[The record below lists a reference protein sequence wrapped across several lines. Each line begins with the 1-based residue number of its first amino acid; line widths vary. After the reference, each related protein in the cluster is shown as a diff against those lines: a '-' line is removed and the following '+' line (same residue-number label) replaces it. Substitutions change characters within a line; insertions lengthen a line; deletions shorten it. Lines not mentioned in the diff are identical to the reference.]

1 AGSGVQLTVAMPSFF
16 RTNLLKSARAPEQ
29 EMQTARLLME
39 QSGYSLQHAAEDIL
53 IAAAGGAFYA
63 VLPRRYLTLWRWK
76 RFFPLHFMRAF
87 PRLRAKLVAAARRR
101 QASGSRE

>member
-1 AGSGVQLTVAMPSFF
+1 MPSFF

-39 QSGYSLQHAAEDIL
+39 QSGYSPQHAAEDIL
-53 IAAAGGAFYA
+53 TAAAAGVFYA

-87 PRLRAKLVAAARRR
+87 PRLRAKLVAASRRR